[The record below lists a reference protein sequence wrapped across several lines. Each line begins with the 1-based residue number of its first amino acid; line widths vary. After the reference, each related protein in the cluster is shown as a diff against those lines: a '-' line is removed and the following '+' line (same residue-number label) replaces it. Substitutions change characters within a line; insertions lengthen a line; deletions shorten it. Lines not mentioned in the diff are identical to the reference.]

1 MHINIHSNFQQPK
14 IGNNPHIPQK
24 LNRKVICDTNYSDIK
39 AKQWLPEDDELSILG
54 RGVPKRHK
62 ETFENNGYVF
72 VILILDSGDSFI
84 SVYHSKYN
92 HLMC

>member
-1 MHINIHSNFQQPK
+1 M
-14 IGNNPHIPQK
+14 
-24 LNRKVICDTNYSDIK
+24 
-39 AKQWLPEDDELSILG
+39 PEDGELGILD

-62 ETFENNGYVF
+62 KTFENNGYVF

-92 HLMC
+92 PLIL